1 MKGSEHCIFFVMRS
15 LLSEWVKTFCF
26 LRALELL
33 RCGSLYNPSSNA
45 DQRNPDLKHW
55 LALFMGAF
63 QDRDL
68 NISQSKIEDGSTFG
82 CIPDL
87 LALKKCL
94 KMLLYETRIKLYIDG
109 KDSEGFS
116 EIFQGK
122 DSVLLAEQHLK
133 STRKKS
139 LLFFSKLSMSI
150 FACASAQHS
159 G

>member
-1 MKGSEHCIFFVMRS
+1 MWKFN
-15 LLSEWVKTFCF
+15 L
-26 LRALELL
+26 
-33 RCGSLYNPSSNA
+33 SSNA

-63 QDRDL
+63 QERDL
-68 NISQSKIEDGSTFG
+68 DISQGKIEDGSTFC

-116 EIFQGK
+116 EYFQGK

-133 STRKKS
+133 NTRKKS
-139 LLFFSKLSMSI
+139 LLFF
-150 FACASAQHS
+150 
-159 G
+159 